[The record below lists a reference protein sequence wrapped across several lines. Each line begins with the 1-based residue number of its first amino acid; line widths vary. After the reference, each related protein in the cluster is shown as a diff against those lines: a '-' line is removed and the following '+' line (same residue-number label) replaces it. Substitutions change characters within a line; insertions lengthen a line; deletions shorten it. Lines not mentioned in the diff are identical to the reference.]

1 MVINVD
7 SAVAE
12 AAEEPTGGEP
22 GVEPNNSA
30 GHVINALW
38 TMSIF
43 TLILVISTV
52 LYRPARGVVFGSHK
66 LAYYLTLAAIFVLA
80 VAELFTAFWMSR
92 HPYTGRRRFSW
103 GTAVLCA
110 SIGPFAAIVAIGGFG
125 FFDS

>member
-12 AAEEPTGGEP
+12 PAEVPTGEP

-30 GHVINALW
+30 VHLIKALW
-38 TMSIF
+38 TMSSF

-92 HPYTGRRRFSW
+92 YPYTDGRCFSW
-103 GTAVLCA
+103 GTVVLCA
-110 SIGPFAAIVAIGGFG
+110 SIGPFVSIVAIGGFT
-125 FFDS
+125 FFES